1 MTRLTLSLAL
11 SLPLLAQPKA
21 PGFLQPVEAHP
32 GWYAV
37 DGRVTPLIGAAADP
51 ALLSWPDQRVRDFLD
66 TVARSG
72 GNLIAVTAPADLP
85 PEEAT
90 ETDPWLRLQ
99 RLVQWTALRRIVLA
113 IDCESR
119 PEPVQARVRQ
129 LAAEAGHVLL
139 SPAPARA
146 PTVEAFWRA
155 LLNGSPLTAFDT
167 WNFEARNSVRAARMI
182 SSFTPVWQ
190 YRPNDALLLDRT
202 SAPAYAAAKDEE
214 SYLVYLPKGGT
225 ITLAATDIPH
235 AIVWICL
242 DTAEI
247 EGHARPTPG
256 GLIPLAAPDSRH
268 WLALVSK

>member
-1 MTRLTLSLAL
+1 MTRLALIVLSC
-11 SLPLLAQPKA
+11 LPLLAQPR

-32 GWYAV
+32 GWYAI

-72 GNLIAVTAPADLP
+72 GNLIAVTPPAEP
-85 PEEAT
+85 PAAEAA
-90 ETDPWLRLQ
+90 ETDPWLRFQ
-99 RLVQWTALRRIVLA
+99 RLLNWTSQRRIVLA
-113 IDCESR
+113 VSAASR
-119 PEPVQARVRQ
+119 PEPVQAKVRE
-129 LAAEAGHVLL
+129 LAAAAAHVLL
-139 SPAPARA
+139 TPSPVHA

-155 LLNGSPLTAFDT
+155 LLSGSSVIAFNT
-167 WNFEARNSVRAARMI
+167 WTFEARNSVRAARMI

-190 YRPNDALLLDRT
+190 YRPNDELLLDRN
-202 SAPAYAAAKDEE
+202 SAPAYASAKAEE

-225 ITLAATDIPH
+225 VTLAAADMPH